1 MPPHTAAA
9 AKAARYNARVFL
21 APYWNEVFTQDTERK
36 QTRTE
41 AEATCAV
48 MRETYTALGY
58 EIMELSFTDIES
70 RADFVCAQLAL

>member
-1 MPPHTAAA
+1 MLGQTVTTPASFWRPC
-9 AKAARYNARVFL
+9 
-21 APYWNEVFTQDTERK
+21 WNETFTQDTERT

-58 EIMELSFTDIES
+58 EITELPRADIAT
-70 RADFVCAQLAL
+70 RADFVCAQLAI